1 MQRTGGRDQYVYISY
16 NFGLPMWL
24 SVKRINLSIPET
36 QETQVPSLGQEDPLK
51 EEMGIHSSILAWE
64 IPWTE
69 EPGRLQSNGS
79 QVLEITERLSV
90 CAHTHALTHA
100 RARVRTHTHTHT
112 HIHTL
117 SLSLSFSL
125 PLSPSLPPIISQVAS
140 SHIWLSST

>member
-24 SVKRINLSIPET
+24 SVKRIHLSIPET
-36 QETQVPSLGQEDPLK
+36 QETQVRSLGQEDPLK

-69 EPGRLQSNGS
+69 EPGRLQSKGS

-90 CAHTHALTHA
+90 CAHTHALTH
-100 RARVRTHTHTHT
+100 T
-112 HIHTL
+112 HIHSL
-117 SLSLSFSL
+117 SLSLSLSL
-125 PLSPSLPPIISQVAS
+125 FLSPSLPPIISQVAS
-140 SHIWLSST
+140 SHIWLLST